1 MDSLSLAASQLQIY
15 LVLVKEPAGEPAKG
29 EPAPAPPPL
38 AVGHLVAVDSVAH
51 FDVAGLYFTKMHTAL
66 AFVIFATAIAKS
78 AY

>member
-15 LVLVKEPAGEPAKG
+15 IVLVKEPAGEPAKG
-29 EPAPAPPPL
+29 EPAPPL
-38 AVGHLVAVDSVAH
+38 AVGHLVAVDGVAH